1 MFLKWNGV
9 IDTFALLSN
18 ISKLK
23 KKKKWDRQFLTYS
36 LMHKLIGLL
45 KYGIHWW
52 IMLNLKIK
60 YVQYTNSPLNNK
72 QKWIIWTNEII
83 RLPVK

>member
-1 MFLKWNGV
+1 MKWCNWH
-9 IDTFALLSN
+9 ICPIIKYFK
-18 ISKLK
+18 IEK